1 MTDTVG
7 SRSCSQ
13 GLHAAP
19 AIWVYG
25 WGGIVRT
32 AVVVD
37 RRAHREELER
47 FEACVVRWPLADDC
61 AIWKSA
67 VGADGYGRFW
77 VRRGGQQIMVRAEG
91 FADRHGGEVAAIG
104 APHR

>member
-19 AIWVYG
+19 AIWVCR

-32 AVVVD
+32 PVVVD

-67 VGADGYGRFW
+67 VGADGYSLL
-77 VRRGGQQIMVRAEG
+77 
-91 FADRHGGEVAAIG
+91 G
-104 APHR
+104 APRRSADYGPGGGIR

>member
-1 MTDTVG
+1 VRQLASPPVRE
-7 SRSCSQ
+7 SRYDIEF
-13 GLHAAP
+13 GKLHP
-19 AIWVYG
+19 TNNK
-25 WGGIVRT
+25 VRT
-32 AVVVD
+32 PVVVD

-47 FEACVVRWPLADDC
+47 FEACVVRWPLADDR
-61 AIWKSA
+61 ATWKSA

-91 FADRHGGEVAAIG
+91 FADRHGGEFAAIR